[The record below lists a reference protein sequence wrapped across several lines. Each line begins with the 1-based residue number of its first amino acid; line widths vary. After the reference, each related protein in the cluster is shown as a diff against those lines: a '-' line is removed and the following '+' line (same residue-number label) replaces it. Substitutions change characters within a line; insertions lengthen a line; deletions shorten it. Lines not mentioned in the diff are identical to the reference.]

1 MERLRL
7 LLLLSQTMAGSS
19 KPETKPR
26 EDSEDDDYAAGF
38 YTVIEEGEKPSAR
51 GGASAGA
58 KENVGSEEVEF
69 VLRDVLGAR
78 VVSAASVVVSD
89 DEEDNISL
97 SDADTQAP
105 ARQADPRRECK
116 ERQRDREPFMES

>member
-1 MERLRL
+1 M
-7 LLLLSQTMAGSS
+7 
-19 KPETKPR
+19 
-26 EDSEDDDYAAGF
+26 
-38 YTVIEEGEKPSAR
+38 
-51 GGASAGA
+51 
-58 KENVGSEEVEF
+58 
-69 VLRDVLGAR
+69 LGAR